1 MIDWT
6 ELRTAYK
13 VALLGTVSA
22 AADELGIH
30 RASVV
35 RHIDSVEE
43 QLGQK
48 IFIRNNR
55 GYQPTDNGVELFK
68 VAELTESQLNIMV
81 RKSHD
86 MVSDQSGE
94 LIVGLPEIVTPMYM
108 PAIDEFQRSYPNI
121 KLEILSG
128 EHVGQLEFGES
139 HILIQPAEMLDHPDY
154 INQKLMDDKI
164 QLYSSKEY
172 KNRFGVPKTVE
183 DFNHRFFDHTH
194 GESPSDF
201 EEWLHKN
208 VPAEN
213 FILASNSLEFSRRA
227 TIDGHVIN
235 FIPARLA
242 SFNKELVPIP
252 GFPTWAFAVWVVTHR
267 DIHRMPNVQAFLGI
281 LKRTIKLAK

>member
-172 KNRFGVPKTVE
+172 KNRFGVPKT
-183 DFNHRFFDHTH
+183 FQ
-194 GESPSDF
+194 
-201 EEWLHKN
+201 
-208 VPAEN
+208 
-213 FILASNSLEFSRRA
+213 
-227 TIDGHVIN
+227 
-235 FIPARLA
+235 
-242 SFNKELVPIP
+242 
-252 GFPTWAFAVWVVTHR
+252 R
-267 DIHRMPNVQAFLGI
+267 DWQVLTRS
-281 LKRTIKLAK
+281 